1 MIYLCAK
8 ENNMKRITP
17 LILLYA
23 FVTLLHPAA
32 ATAQEGEEFYFYRLY
47 EVLNNI
53 ANYYLDSVECG
64 SLADEA
70 INAMVSKLDPHS
82 LYIPADEVK
91 SMNEPLVGNFEGIGV
106 EFAIIR
112 DTLTIQSVIQ
122 GGPSERVGIRS
133 GDKIVA
139 VGGETIAGTGLTIP
153 RVHEYLRGP
162 KGTRVGV
169 MVARRGEDE
178 LLDFVITR
186 DEIPLNSVNGAYVT
200 EDGIHYISLGRFSAT
215 SYREIINAL
224 FSTGSYPKGLILD
237 LRGNTGGYLLAALQ
251 IANEFL
257 KRGELI
263 LYTEGRNAPVMREY
277 ANGRGRLENLPV
289 ALLIDEN
296 SASASEIVAG
306 ALQDWDRGVIIGR
319 RSFGKGLVQRQ
330 IDLTGGSQLRLTVAR
345 YHTPCGRVIQSPYKE
360 GEAMEYYM
368 NFYKRFEKG
377 EYMNRDS
384 ISFPDSLKF
393 KTLRLKRTVY
403 GGGGIMP
410 DIFMPADT
418 SYYSP
423 FYKDVMRKGV
433 VVDFVN
439 EYTDRERE
447 RLVSLYENPDSF
459 MERFSVENSLWEEF
473 VAYSASKGCNYNPQ
487 QENVSRE
494 KLSEYLKGLIIRN
507 IYDTN
512 SFFIFM
518 NRSDNEVQKALAV
531 IRSGD
536 LFALSDSLF

>member
-1 MIYLCAK
+1 MIYLYRK
-8 ENNMKRITP
+8 NNMKRITL
-17 LILLYA
+17 LILLY
-23 FVTLLHPAA
+23 FSVTLLHTAA
-32 ATAQEGEEFYFYRLY
+32 AMAQEDEDLYFYKLY
-47 EVLNNI
+47 QALYNI
-53 ANYYLDSVECG
+53 SNYYLDSVDRI
-64 SLADEA
+64 SLTDEA
-70 INAMVSKLDPHS
+70 IKAMVSKLDPHS
-82 LYIPADEVK
+82 DYIPADEVK
-91 SMNEPLVGNFEGIGV
+91 SMNEPLVGKFEGVGV
-106 EFAIIR
+106 EFAIIK

-139 VGGETIAGTGLTIP
+139 VDGETIAGTGLTIS
-153 RVHEYLRGP
+153 RVHKYLRGP
-162 KGTRVGV
+162 KGTKVAV
-169 MVARRGEDE
+169 MVARRGEAG
-178 LLDFVITR
+178 LLDFIITR
-186 DEIPLNSVNGAYVT
+186 DKIPLNSVDAAYVM
-200 EDGIHYISLGRFSAT
+200 EDGIHYIKLGRFSAT
-215 SYREIINAL
+215 SYREIIKAL

-237 LRGNTGGYLLAALQ
+237 LRGNVGGYLVAALQ

-257 KRGELI
+257 KKGELI
-263 LYTEGRNAPVMREY
+263 LYTEGRNAPAMNEY
-277 ANGRGRLENLPV
+277 ANGQGRLENLPV

-330 IDLTGGSQLRLTVAR
+330 IDLADGSQLRLTVAR

-368 NFYKRFEKG
+368 NFYKRFERG
-377 EYMNRDS
+377 EYMSRDS
-384 ISFPDSLKF
+384 ISLPDSLKF

-423 FYKDVMRKGV
+423 FYRDVLRKGV
-433 VVDFVN
+433 IVEFVN

-447 RLVSLYENPDSF
+447 RLVSLYENSGSF
-459 MERFSVENSLWEEF
+459 MENFSVGNSLWEEF
-473 VAYSASKGCNYNPQ
+473 VAYCASKGCNYSPQ
-487 QENVSRE
+487 QESVSRG

-507 IYDTN
+507 IYDIN
-512 SFFIFM
+512 SYFIFI
-518 NRSDNEVQKALAV
+518 NRSDNEVLKALEV
-531 IRSGD
+531 IRSEI
-536 LFALSDSLF
+536 